1 MEPLSKTEDPP
12 SDNAFKFGLEL
23 VTLNVIGREIVLQR
37 AFQGN
42 DFLFGLSQGS
52 LVAIPFQRV
61 NLMRT
66 AGLPSIR
73 EVSLL
78 QFLGLQ
84 RKPVELEFQIDGSI
98 RTSWL
103 LNVVGDWLR
112 ISSRYGVEWVT
123 TTSLVMARVR
133 SVDN

>member
-98 RTSWL
+98 STSWL

>member
-12 SDNAFKFGLEL
+12 SDSAFKFGLEL
-23 VTLNVIGREIVLQR
+23 VTLNVLGREIVLQR

-52 LVAIPFQRV
+52 LVAIPVQRV
-61 NLMRT
+61 TLMRT
-66 AGLPSIR
+66 AGLPSVR

-98 RTSWL
+98 STSWL

-112 ISSRYGVEWVT
+112 ISSRHGVEWVT